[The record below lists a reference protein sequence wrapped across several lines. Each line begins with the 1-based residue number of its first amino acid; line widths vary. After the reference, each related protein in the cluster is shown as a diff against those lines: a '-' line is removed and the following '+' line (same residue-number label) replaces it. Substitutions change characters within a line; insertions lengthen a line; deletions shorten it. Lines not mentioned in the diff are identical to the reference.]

1 MLQTKERE
9 GNASVLWCKKSFL
22 PSSFCVTVWYDRS
35 GADIAEEM
43 KTNWF
48 AAAYNCSSVSPLHLY
63 LRTCSYLFLSANSFH
78 ISQGKEVFFKKTWSF
93 AKGQCGR
100 KKV

>member
-48 AAAYNCSSVSPLHLY
+48 AAALTTAAVSRLY
-63 LRTCSYLFLSANSFH
+63 ICTFVPAATCFFRPTAFTFPK
-78 ISQGKEVFFKKTWSF
+78 GKKFF
-93 AKGQCGR
+93 
-100 KKV
+100 